1 MAKTKRYDIYCITK
15 ANRNVYLHR
24 MGVRERSVAYA
35 KKMAHDIILQKLHRH
50 AFHLGTSLPRA
61 YDWDAISKNRHVSLD
76 SIRAL
81 ALKDGGW
88 ALYDK

>member
-15 ANRNVYLHR
+15 HDRNEFLHR
-24 MGVRERSVAYA
+24 VPVRERSVGYA
-35 KKMAHDIILQKLHRH
+35 KKMARELVAEKTRHH
-50 AFHLGTSLPRA
+50 AFHLGTNLPRA

>member
-1 MAKTKRYDIYCITK
+1 MAKSKRYEIYCITK
-15 ANRNVYLHR
+15 HDRNVFLHR
-24 MGVRERSVAYA
+24 VLVRERSVGYA
-35 KKMAHDIILQKLHRH
+35 KKEARTVIAQRTHHH
-50 AFHLGTSLPRA
+50 AFHLGTDLPRA
-61 YDWDAISKNRHVSLD
+61 YNWDAISKARHVSIE